1 MTKLT
6 NKVAVITGGISG
18 MGLATAKLF
27 VQEGA
32 TVIATARTNARL
44 QESLALEKEGIQLI
58 QADVSKKEDLQNLYK
73 KVAEQFGK
81 IDILFA
87 NAGVAKFAPI
97 EQLSD
102 EIVDET
108 IAVNLKGVYNA
119 IKYASPYFVDGA
131 SVIINTSATN
141 TKGLEGGVIYAATK
155 AAARSLARSVSAEFK
170 SRRIR
175 VNAVSPGPIAT
186 PLWGK
191 SGLPQEYMEG
201 FSKQVLDSIPAGRFG
216 ESEEIAKAA
225 LFLASDDS
233 SFVVGEEIVVDGGYS
248 TI

>member
-1 MTKLT
+1 MQRLK

-18 MGLATAKLF
+18 MGLASAKLF

-32 TVIATARTNARL
+32 TVIATARTAARL
-44 QESLALEKEGIQLI
+44 QESKHLEKEGIHLMV
-58 QADVSKKEDLQNLYK
+58 ADVSKKEDLQQLFKN
-73 KVAEQFGK
+73 VANQFGK
-81 IDILFA
+81 VDILFA

-102 EIVDET
+102 DIVDET
-108 IAVNLKGVYNA
+108 IDVNIKGVYNA
-119 IKYASPYFVDGA
+119 VKFASPYFVDGA

-141 TKGLEGGVIYAATK
+141 IKGLEGGVIYAATK
-155 AAARSLARSVSAEFK
+155 AAARSFARSLSAEFK
-170 SRRIR
+170 SRKIR

-191 SGLPQEYMEG
+191 TGLPTEYVEG
-201 FSKQVLDSIPAGRFG
+201 FSKQALESIPAGRFG
-216 ESEEIAKAA
+216 QSDEIAKAV

-233 SFVVGEEIVVDGGYS
+233 LFVLGEELVVDGGYS